1 MASTAWKRNN
11 HEAWALIQLRCRINT
26 KRKAI
31 HILGGECVVCGE
43 TDLRLLT
50 VNHINGDGHED
61 RQNHARRRGYA
72 NPDGIAMYRA
82 INQGK
87 RTTDDL
93 DVRCFNH
100 NILYEYE
107 LGRRQWTEEPAIA
120 DPTPGV

>member
-1 MASTAWKRNN
+1 MPYADPAKNKETNIAWRRDNPD
-11 HEAWALIQLRCRINT
+11 AWALIQLRCRINT

-31 HILGGECVVCGE
+31 EALGGRCVVCGE

-50 VNHINGDGHED
+50 VNHVKGDGHKD
-61 RQNHARRRGYA
+61 RRQYGV
-72 NPDGIAMYRA
+72 NPDGLAMYRA

-87 RTTDDL
+87 KDTDDL

-107 LGRRQWTEEPAIA
+107 LGRRSWTEE
-120 DPTPGV
+120 